1 MTNPNNDRYRKLIL
15 TNLTRPD
22 RPSTC
27 EFRQH
32 GGVSEL
38 LVAEAWIRLVLRFCS
53 VTAGGV
59 TASSSCL
66 LPQGAPLRVER
77 CFG

>member
-1 MTNPNNDRYRKLIL
+1 MTNR
-15 TNLTRPD
+15 D

-53 VTAGGV
+53 MVTKD
-59 TASSSCL
+59 SSVS
-66 LPQGAPLRVER
+66 
-77 CFG
+77 